1 MQKFLLDERY
11 LDPETRAF
19 YREML
24 TSLGRSEIPFL
35 VGGAFA
41 LGCYTD
47 IVRDTK
53 DFDIFV
59 LPEDAKRI
67 LKRLE
72 QAGYQTEFTDPLWI
86 AKAFHGDNVV
96 DVIFSSGNGIGQVD
110 QEWFDHACEG
120 DLLDMKA
127 QLIPP
132 EEMIWSKAFVM
143 TRDRYD
149 GADVAHLLLG
159 FVERLDWQRLLRRFN
174 VHWRVLFNHL
184 VLFAYIYPSE
194 RARIPLWVMEDLTGR
209 LHDETSQP
217 APTER
222 VCQGPFL
229 SMVDYTIDVEKWGFR
244 DPRPVKP
251 TFRPPGPPKK

>member
-11 LDPETRAF
+11 LDPETREF
-19 YREML
+19 YRRML
-24 TSLGRSEIPFL
+24 TTLGRSEIPFL

-59 LPEDAKRI
+59 LPKDTKNI
-67 LKRLE
+67 LRELE
-72 QAGYQTEFTDPLWI
+72 HAGYQTEFTDPLWI
-86 AKAFHGDNVV
+86 AKAFHGECVV
-96 DVIFSSGNGIGQVD
+96 DVIFGSGNGIGKVD
-110 QEWFDHACEG
+110 EEWFTHACEG

-149 GADVAHLLLG
+149 GADVAHLLLS
-159 FVERLDWQRLLRRFN
+159 FVDKLDWQRLLRRFDI
-174 VHWRVLFNHL
+174 HWRVLHNHL
-184 VLFAYIYPSE
+184 ILFGYIYPSE
-194 RARIPLWVMEDLTGR
+194 RARIPTWLMQELATR
-209 LHDETSQP
+209 LNHDIANAAP
-217 APTER
+217 AER
-222 VCQGPFL
+222 VCRGTFL
-229 SMVDYTIDVEKWGFR
+229 SMVDYTIDVEQWGYH

-251 TFRPPGPPKK
+251 TFRTPGPPGK